1 MRQSAV
7 YLHQTPQHHQQQRNQ
22 SLSRTTMPSKA
33 TGIRD
38 RSDESRIATLPE
50 VSCSGLRR
58 GQQHVHQQHV
68 IPHQSLQRHTEMNSN
83 EAKLRRSLREKSYE
97 ASSREMLSH
106 MAEEGTV
113 PRRIPREY
121 ECSMGWGNRGTS
133 QGSAHVGQPCHASHA
148 AARRWNEQQQFCRSA
163 SARLPR
169 TRHPTTLDP
178 DDDDYERSSEQDSRD
193 GERKIQQVGYI
204 RRVFDIV

>member
-1 MRQSAV
+1 MLQARKNTKKKKKK
-7 YLHQTPQHHQQQRNQ
+7 YR
-22 SLSRTTMPSKA
+22 
-33 TGIRD
+33 IR
-38 RSDESRIATLPE
+38 
-50 VSCSGLRR
+50 
-58 GQQHVHQQHV
+58 V
-68 IPHQSLQRHTEMNSN
+68 IVGFRMSSN

-133 QGSAHVGQPCHASHA
+133 QGSAHVGQPCHAPHA

-169 TRHPTTLDP
+169 TRHPATLDP

-204 RRVFDIV
+204 HRMTVFARFLYFCISTCILSCLSYIYISTSMINLYTYFVSLNAFLKVLKDQEKFIY

>member
-1 MRQSAV
+1 MIQARKN
-7 YLHQTPQHHQQQRNQ
+7 TKKKKKKDR
-22 SLSRTTMPSKA
+22 
-33 TGIRD
+33 IRIIVGF
-38 RSDESRIATLPE
+38 RMS
-50 VSCSGLRR
+50 
-58 GQQHVHQQHV
+58 
-68 IPHQSLQRHTEMNSN
+68 SN

-133 QGSAHVGQPCHASHA
+133 QGSAHVGQPCHAPHA

-169 TRHPTTLDP
+169 TRHPATLDP

-204 RRVFDIV
+204 HRMTVFARFLYFCISTCILSCLSYIYISTSMINLYTYFVSLNAFLKVLKDQEDFIY

>member
-1 MRQSAV
+1 MS
-7 YLHQTPQHHQQQRNQ
+7 
-22 SLSRTTMPSKA
+22 
-33 TGIRD
+33 
-38 RSDESRIATLPE
+38 
-50 VSCSGLRR
+50 
-58 GQQHVHQQHV
+58 
-68 IPHQSLQRHTEMNSN
+68 SN

-133 QGSAHVGQPCHASHA
+133 QGSAHVGQPCHAPHA

-169 TRHPTTLDP
+169 TRHPATLDP

-204 RRVFDIV
+204 HRMTVFARFLYFCISTCILSCLSYIYISTSMINLYTYFVSLNAFLKVLKDQEDFIY

>member
-1 MRQSAV
+1 MS
-7 YLHQTPQHHQQQRNQ
+7 
-22 SLSRTTMPSKA
+22 
-33 TGIRD
+33 
-38 RSDESRIATLPE
+38 
-50 VSCSGLRR
+50 
-58 GQQHVHQQHV
+58 
-68 IPHQSLQRHTEMNSN
+68 SN

-204 RRVFDIV
+204 RRVFDIVWRCFRTFFISFVSRRYPFASYIWSMSITCRNLYTYFVYNLNAFLKVLLRDQEEFMC

>member
-1 MRQSAV
+1 MVRA
-7 YLHQTPQHHQQQRNQ
+7 RKN
-22 SLSRTTMPSKA
+22 TTKFKKKKKN
-33 TGIRD
+33 IKF
-38 RSDESRIATLPE
+38 
-50 VSCSGLRR
+50 
-58 GQQHVHQQHV
+58 V
-68 IPHQSLQRHTEMNSN
+68 IVGFRMSSN

-133 QGSAHVGQPCHASHA
+133 QGSAHVGQPCHAPHA

-169 TRHPTTLDP
+169 TRQPTTLDP

-204 RRVFDIV
+204 HRVTMFSRVFLYFCTSTTSFRLFLIFDRRL

>member
-1 MRQSAV
+1 MYNLLLNSKQS
-7 YLHQTPQHHQQQRNQ
+7 YDLWFKREKTRKKKKKKY
-22 SLSRTTMPSKA
+22 R
-33 TGIRD
+33 IR
-38 RSDESRIATLPE
+38 
-50 VSCSGLRR
+50 
-58 GQQHVHQQHV
+58 V
-68 IPHQSLQRHTEMNSN
+68 IVGFRMSSN

-133 QGSAHVGQPCHASHA
+133 QGSAHVGQPCHAPHA

-169 TRHPTTLDP
+169 TRHPATLDP
-178 DDDDYERSSEQDSRD
+178 DDDERSSEQDSRD

-204 RRVFDIV
+204 HRMTVFARFLYFCISTCILSCLSYIYISTSMIDL

>member
-1 MRQSAV
+1 MVRA
-7 YLHQTPQHHQQQRNQ
+7 RKN
-22 SLSRTTMPSKA
+22 TTKFKKKKKKN
-33 TGIRD
+33 IKF
-38 RSDESRIATLPE
+38 
-50 VSCSGLRR
+50 
-58 GQQHVHQQHV
+58 V
-68 IPHQSLQRHTEMNSN
+68 IVGFRMSSN

-133 QGSAHVGQPCHASHA
+133 QGSAHVGQPCHAPHA

-169 TRHPTTLDP
+169 TRQPATLDP

-204 RRVFDIV
+204 HRVTMFSRVFLYFCTSFRLFLIFDRCL

>member
-1 MRQSAV
+1 MS
-7 YLHQTPQHHQQQRNQ
+7 
-22 SLSRTTMPSKA
+22 
-33 TGIRD
+33 
-38 RSDESRIATLPE
+38 
-50 VSCSGLRR
+50 
-58 GQQHVHQQHV
+58 
-68 IPHQSLQRHTEMNSN
+68 SN

-169 TRHPTTLDP
+169 TRHPATLDP

>member
-1 MRQSAV
+1 MYNLLLNSKQS
-7 YLHQTPQHHQQQRNQ
+7 YDLWFKREKTRKKKKKKD
-22 SLSRTTMPSKA
+22 R
-33 TGIRD
+33 IRIIVGF
-38 RSDESRIATLPE
+38 RMS
-50 VSCSGLRR
+50 
-58 GQQHVHQQHV
+58 
-68 IPHQSLQRHTEMNSN
+68 SN

-133 QGSAHVGQPCHASHA
+133 QGSAHVGQPCHAPHA

-169 TRHPTTLDP
+169 TRHPATLDP

-204 RRVFDIV
+204 HRATMFSRVFYTFVSRRVSFRVFLIFDPRLWLVETCIHTLWV

>member
-1 MRQSAV
+1 MS
-7 YLHQTPQHHQQQRNQ
+7 
-22 SLSRTTMPSKA
+22 
-33 TGIRD
+33 
-38 RSDESRIATLPE
+38 
-50 VSCSGLRR
+50 
-58 GQQHVHQQHV
+58 
-68 IPHQSLQRHTEMNSN
+68 SN

-121 ECSMGWGNRGTS
+121 ECSIGWGNRGTS
-133 QGSAHVGQPCHASHA
+133 QGSAHVGQPCHAPHA

-169 TRHPTTLDP
+169 TRQPTTLDP

-204 RRVFDIV
+204 HRVTMFSRVFLYFCISTTSFRVFLIFDRRLRSTCRNLYIYFVSLNAFLKVLRDQEEFTY